1 MPAVRPSGSSP
12 LEVLAGNVGIQTE
25 YIDAAGKS
33 QGTSPEVLKALLR
46 FWDIDVESAS
56 DISAAILEQQIT
68 GAKQVLPPVV
78 VAWDGKPFKAEMQ
91 IPSEWEESQA
101 SCQLTS
107 DGGEVRHWNI
117 SLKKLSTGRTIASEG
132 KVRSPLLGQPSEV
145 LLTKE
150 GERGRVRAGLLSDL
164 NFRFLRK
171 QLSLPP
177 LPFGYHELV
186 VEVQNRIWKTL
197 LISAPTK
204 TYRPPG
210 AVTSW
215 GAFLPMYAA
224 HSTKS
229 WGAGN
234 FSDFQALGE
243 WVADAGGKTI
253 ATLPITAAFLEPS
266 KCVESPYSPA
276 SRLFWNEF
284 YIDVEQTPEFA
295 ASAAAQKL
303 VRSREFQKR
312 LKAFRKAPL
321 IDYPAQTRARRQ
333 VLELLARG
341 VQHSTRLGDFQEFL
355 RKNPLLQTYAE
366 FRAAHEK
373 SGRPWSGWEP
383 RMRFGKLQAGDYS
396 EAVKTYHLYAQ
407 WLANQQ
413 METLGKA
420 CKKRGLNL
428 YLDLPLG
435 AHPDSFDVWREQDLF
450 AIEASVGAPP
460 DALSSQGQNWG
471 FPPLH
476 PARLR
481 ERRYQYL
488 IDYLRFQMRHAGILR
503 IDHVMSLH
511 RLYWIP
517 PGCSATQ
524 GAYVRYPSEEIYAI
538 LSLESHRHKTRIV
551 GENLGT
557 VPPEVNEGMKR
568 HGLGKMYVLQFEQ
581 RRDAKR
587 ALPSPP
593 ADSVA
598 SINTHDTP
606 TFAAHLHATDLKRR
620 VALKLLAS
628 KELKRET
635 AGRKELNEALIE
647 FLTKNEWLPHGAQDA
662 EEIVS
667 ACLRWLAR
675 SPAEMILVN
684 LEDLWGE
691 EMPQNVPGTTCEYP
705 NWRRKAAMTI
715 EEIKRSGKFRDFLK
729 EVKVLRGTAS
739 KPKPP
744 K

>member
-1 MPAVRPSGSSP
+1 MGKGRSSAIT
-12 LEVLAGNVGIQTE
+12 LEALARSLGIQTE
-25 YIDAAGKS
+25 FTDSAGKT
-33 QGTSPEVLKALLR
+33 QIASPETLKALLR
-46 FWDIDVESAS
+46 FWEIDIKSAS
-56 DISAAILEQQIT
+56 DIRDAVRDQQIT
-68 GAKQVLPPVV
+68 QANQVLPPVI
-78 VAWDGKPFKAEMQ
+78 VAWDGQPFKLEMQ
-91 IPSEWEESQA
+91 IPSNWEDSQA

-107 DGGEVRHWNI
+107 DEGEVRKWNI
-117 SLKKLSTGRTIASEG
+117 SLKK
-132 KVRSPLLGQPSEV
+132 
-145 LLTKE
+145 
-150 GERGRVRAGLLSDL
+150 
-164 NFRFLRK
+164 FLQKR
-171 QLSLPP
+171 LRLPA

-186 VEVQNRIWKTL
+186 VGIQNRICKTL

-204 TYRPPG
+204 TYRPPD
-210 AVTSW
+210 AAKSW

-224 HSTKS
+224 HSSRS

-243 WVADAGGKTI
+243 WVANVGGKTL
-253 ATLPITAAFLEPS
+253 ATLPITAAFLEPA

-284 YIDVEQTPEFA
+284 YIDIERVPEFA

-303 VRSREFQKR
+303 VRSKGFQKR
-312 LKAFRKAPL
+312 LNRFRTEQL

-333 VLELLARG
+333 VLELLAQELRR
-341 VQHSTRLGDFQEFL
+341 STRLRDFQRFL
-355 RKNPLLQTYAE
+355 ADNTLLQTYAE
-366 FRAAHEK
+366 FRAAHER
-373 SGRPWSGWEP
+373 SGTSWSDWEP
-383 RMRFGKLQAGDYS
+383 RMRFGKLQAGDFS
-396 EAVKTYHLYAQ
+396 ENARTYHLYVQ
-407 WLANQQ
+407 WLAHEQ
-413 METLGKA
+413 MEALGEA

-450 AIEASVGAPP
+450 AITASVGAPP

-481 ERRYQYL
+481 EGRYEYL
-488 IDYLRFQMRHAGILR
+488 INYLRFQMRHAGILR

-517 PGCSATQ
+517 PGFSATQ
-524 GAYVRYPSEEIYAI
+524 GAYVRYPAEEIYAI
-538 LSLESHRHKTRIV
+538 LSVESHRHKTRIV

-581 RRDAKR
+581 RPDAKN

-606 TFAAHLHATDLKRR
+606 TFAAHWRGTDLKQR
-620 VALKLLAS
+620 VASKLLAP
-628 KELKRET
+628 KGLKREI
-635 AGRKELNEALIE
+635 ASRKELNKALIE
-647 FLTKNEWLPHGAQDA
+647 FLRKHRWLSPAAQEA

-667 ACLRWLAR
+667 ACLRCLAR
-675 SPAEMILVN
+675 SPAEMTLVN
-684 LEDLWGE
+684 LEDLWAE
-691 EMPQNVPGTTCEYP
+691 EMPQNVPGTVCEYP
-705 NWRRKAAMTI
+705 NWRRKAARTI
-715 EEIKRSGKFRDFLK
+715 EEMKGSKAIGDFLK
-729 EVKVLRGTAS
+729 ELTAFLNFGREV
-739 KPKPP
+739 
-744 K
+744 